1 MTQINRL
8 FLLLVIVGPL
18 HMAEQL
24 LTSIEEFYSIRSV
37 LASYYAWFAPAS
49 ADAATVI
56 LITVVWTTCSLMFY
70 ARANEQGILSNHRDQ
85 NYSGRIG

>member
-1 MTQINRL
+1 MTRINRL

-24 LTSIEEFYSIRSV
+24 LTSIEESNL
-37 LASYYAWFAPAS
+37 LASYYAWLAPAS

-56 LITVVWTTCSLMFY
+56 LITVVAEDALLVGTGIEHQR
-70 ARANEQGILSNHRDQ
+70 ARRPDHRDQ
-85 NYSGRIG
+85 NDCGRIG